1 MPNIGAI
8 SREKPFAV
16 WLISILTLGVV
27 GAVVVTAS
35 HTEFL
40 DCSVPETFES
50 ANTPLGWSMALL
62 ATVVPL
68 IIGVTLGV
76 RHSRRLIGLAIAV
89 AGIQSV
95 IWIWALTTP
104 ADCGSAFSL

>member
-8 SREKPFAV
+8 SPEKPFAV
-16 WLISILTLGVV
+16 WLISMLTLGVL
-27 GAVVVTAS
+27 GAVVVAFS

-40 DCSVPETFES
+40 DCSVPETHES

-76 RHSRRLIGLAIAV
+76 RHSRRLIGLALAV
-89 AGIQSV
+89 AGVQSV
-95 IWIWALTTP
+95 IWLWVLTTP
-104 ADCGSAFSL
+104 GDCGSAFTL